1 VHLCLKNISHFI
13 QNQVL
18 LARMFP
24 GIALLILFAPE
35 CNSVCSAQVQTSAPP
50 DSAPKYLQSSLP
62 IEQRIA
68 DLLDRMSMEEKASQ
82 LDLAVEPIDAPSP
95 LQKKAPPSVA
105 ESDSAWGPPGVGA
118 ILSNAPATGI
128 QRGVMQPSRLSIPP
142 LVAAIAPS
150 QNAEDGPALINV
162 SATWDVA
169 LARQAAILF
178 AARQRALGINMVVL
192 PLSQFSGNTTPHE
205 DGRGWLI
212 GPIGSAYVQGLQA
225 DPLHSVAA
233 FPAYFPTDGVSAQA
247 GRSLQMG
254 ERELRMNLLRPFE
267 PVLREGGAS
276 GVVASADQIDG
287 VSTAANAELL
297 RTILRDEWNFAGVVL
312 AAPGSIRAL
321 SETQQRTATE
331 AEAICGVINSGIDMQ
346 WNDYSREE
354 FSATVSECVRDG
366 VISMKTL
373 DHAVGRVLRAK
384 FRAGLFNGPQQAS
397 QQHTMASP
405 STPDVSAQI
414 AAESLTLLRN
424 EDHLLPLPLDA
435 KSILVIDPATA
446 GGATSKVPLPLNFG
460 SLADEMHR
468 LLPQTE
474 IVAEDG
480 KDLTAAAAH
489 AKNATA
495 VVVLLQDGVRQ
506 PPLAG
511 SAKAPFPTEAQEA
524 LLKAIVAANK
534 HTIVVLEGTRPPAL
548 YWVAAHVPAVVEVW
562 SPGKAEASALARVLV
577 GVVNPAGRLPMSI
590 SAKTETHMPA
600 NAQPAASGDEA
611 ESREPTELFP
621 LGLGLSYATFRYSG
635 LEVRAPEPGSKN
647 DVEVTVTVTNTG
659 KVEGDEVAQL
669 YLHHDIS
676 SVQTPDR
683 TLVGFERIHLHPQ
696 ESRTLTFKLPQQQL
710 AVWNTSQKWS
720 VEPGPYTILAGG
732 SSAAQLNARFTM
744 GEPSWVRALPSETD
758 PWIFAPTLETK
769 GAPVAEF
776 AEAYQL
782 AVRVMEYNLRDGLLE
797 AGKGYGTWTRDTSI
811 NAWNAASLLTPE
823 VAKRTLWHQTELT
836 ADGPVV
842 GGQYW
847 DKVIWIIAACD
858 YARVTGDRAFLT
870 TAYGAAQRTLAAMRA
885 TQLDAQTGL
894 FRGPAVYG
902 DGVAAYPDPPFNDK
916 HGDNVLDYAEGAE
929 LETLST
935 NSVYYGAY
943 RSAAVM
949 GRLLAAPEQETA
961 TLDAQAASLRGAIQ
975 HTLWLPAENRFAYF
989 RDKSG
994 TIDKT
999 QEALGEA
1006 LAVLLGVADDPQ
1018 AHEIIRHATVTPWG
1032 VACTW
1037 QPYNRYLDPT
1047 DKIFGRHNGTIWP
1060 FINAFWATAAAS
1072 VGESSAF
1079 AKELVSATNL
1089 SLRSEDFREI
1099 YHPYTGAPYGG
1110 VQANKT
1116 WDSVRHQ
1123 TWSATGYLRMV
1134 YQGLFGMRFEDTGLR
1149 LQPLVPASLGVRSMT
1164 LRGLKYRHAE
1174 LNITVTGVG
1183 SRILRCSLDG
1193 VLQKSALAPSTLVGK
1208 HDVEITLADALPT
1221 RDRAAKRSPSHAV
1234 RQNSK

>member
-1 VHLCLKNISHFI
+1 VHLYKTRSHFI
-13 QNQVL
+13 QNRIL
-18 LARMFP
+18 LAYAIS
-24 GIALLILFAPE
+24 GIVLSILLVAE
-35 CNSVCSAQVQTSAPP
+35 SNSACSAQVQPSASP
-50 DSAPKYLQSSLP
+50 DSTAKYQQSSLP

-82 LDLAVEPIDAPSP
+82 LDLAVEPVDAPSP
-95 LQKKAPPSVA
+95 LEKKAPPSVA
-105 ESDSAWGPPGVGA
+105 ERDSAWSPPGVGA
-118 ILSNAPATGI
+118 ILSNAPVTGI
-128 QRGVMQPSRLSIPP
+128 QRGVMRPPRLSIPP

-150 QNAEDGPALINV
+150 QNAEDEPVLINV

-169 LARQAAILF
+169 LARQAATLF

-192 PLSQFSGNTTPHE
+192 PLSQFSGNAMTE
-205 DGRGWLI
+205 KGGVI
-212 GPIGSAYVQGLQA
+212 GPIGRAYVQGLQA

-233 FPAYFPTDGVSAQA
+233 FPAYFPTDGASPQA
-247 GRSLQMG
+247 GRSLHMG
-254 ERELRMNLLRPFE
+254 ERELRMNLLAPFE

-276 GVVASADQIDG
+276 GVVVSADQIDG
-287 VSTAANAELL
+287 VPTAANAELL

-321 SETQQRTATE
+321 SDIQHRTAT
-331 AEAICGVINSGIDMQ
+331 AAGAICGAINSGIDMQ

-373 DHAVGRVLRAK
+373 DRAVGHVLRAK
-384 FRAGLFNGPQQAS
+384 FRAGLFNGPQQVSQKAS
-397 QQHTMASP
+397 S

-424 EDHLLPLPLDA
+424 EDHLLPLPRDA

-446 GGATSKVPLPLNFG
+446 GSATSKIPLPLNPG
-460 SLADEMHR
+460 SLADETHR

-474 IVAEDG
+474 IVVEDG
-480 KDLTAAAAH
+480 KDLTAATAH
-489 AKNATA
+489 AKNAKA
-495 VVVLLQDGVRQ
+495 VVVLLQDGVRTQ
-506 PPLAG
+506 
-511 SAKAPFPTEAQEA
+511 FPAEAQET

-548 YWVAAHVPAVVEVW
+548 SWIAAHVPAVVEVW
-562 SPGKAEASALARVLV
+562 SPGKAQVSVLARALV

-590 SAKTETHMPA
+590 LAETETHMPA
-600 NAQPAASGDEA
+600 NAQPAASSDEA

-621 LGLGLSYATFRYSG
+621 LGFGLSYSEFRYAD
-635 LEVRAPEPGSKN
+635 LDVRAPEPGSKN
-647 DVEVTVTVTNTG
+647 DVLVTVTVTNTG
-659 KVEGDEVAQL
+659 KLEGDEVAQL

-710 AVWNTSQKWS
+710 AVWSTSQKWS
-720 VEPGPYTILAGG
+720 VEPGPYTIFAGG
-732 SSAAQLNARFTM
+732 SSAAQVSAHFIM
-744 GEPSWVRALPSETD
+744 GEPSWARALPSDTD

-782 AVRVMEYNLRDGLLE
+782 AVRVMEYNLRNGLLE
-797 AGKGYGTWTRDTSI
+797 AGRGYGTWTRDTSI

-858 YARVTGDRAFLT
+858 YAQVTGDRAFLA
-870 TAYGAAQRTLAAMRA
+870 TAYGVAQRTLADLRF
-885 TQLDAQTGL
+885 TQLDEQTSL

-902 DGVAAYPDPPFNDK
+902 DGVAAYPDPPFNDM

-949 GRLLAAPEQETA
+949 GRLLVAPEQETA
-961 TLDAQAASLRGAIQ
+961 ALDTQAAKLRGAIQ
-975 HTLWLPAENRFAYF
+975 HTLWLPEENRFAYF
-989 RDKSG
+989 RDKTG
-994 TIDKT
+994 AIDKT

-1018 AHEIIRHATVTPWG
+1018 AHEIFRHATVTPWG

-1047 DKIFGRHNGTIWP
+1047 DKVFGRHNGTIWP

-1079 AKELVSATNL
+1079 AREFVSATNL

-1134 YQGLFGMRFEDTGLR
+1134 YQGLFGMRFEDAGLR
-1149 LQPLVPASLGVRSMT
+1149 LQPLVPASLGVHSMI

-1174 LNITVTGVG
+1174 LNLTVTGVG

-1193 VLQKSALAPSTLVGK
+1193 VPQKGALVPSTLVGK
-1208 HDVEITLADALPT
+1208 HDVEITLADTLPT
-1221 RDRAAKRSPSHAV
+1221 YDRAAKRSPSHAIP
-1234 RQNSK
+1234 QNSK

>member
-1 VHLCLKNISHFI
+1 MTVHLYRQRILHLK
-13 QNQVL
+13 QNPVI
-18 LARMFP
+18 LARMLP
-24 GIALLILFAPE
+24 GIALSILFAAE
-35 CNSVCSAQVQTSAPP
+35 CCSVCYAQVQPPAPP

-82 LDLAVEPIDAPSP
+82 LDLAVEAVDAPSP

-118 ILSNAPATGI
+118 ILFNAPAGGI
-128 QRGVMQPSRLSIPP
+128 QHGVMRPPRLNIPP
-142 LVAAIAPS
+142 LVAVIAPS

-169 LARQAAILF
+169 LARQAATLF
-178 AARQRALGINMVVL
+178 AAQQRALGINTVVL
-192 PLSQFSGNTTPHE
+192 PLSQFSGNAKPHE
-205 DGRGWLI
+205 DGKGWLI
-212 GPIGSAYVQGLQA
+212 GSIGRAFVQGLQA

-233 FPAYFPTDGVSAQA
+233 FPAYFPTDGASAQA
-247 GRSLQMG
+247 AQSLHMG
-254 ERELRMNLLRPFE
+254 EREFRMNLLAPFE
-267 PVLREGGAS
+267 PLLREGIS
-276 GVVASADQIDG
+276 LGVVASADQIDG
-287 VSTAANAELL
+287 VPTAANAELL
-297 RTILRDEWNFAGVVL
+297 RHILRDEWNFAGVVL

-321 SETQQRTATE
+321 SETQHRTATP
-331 AEAICGVINSGIDMQ
+331 AEAICGAINSGIDMQ
-346 WNDYSREE
+346 WNDYSRED
-354 FSATVSECVRDG
+354 FSATVSECVREG

-373 DHAVGRVLRAK
+373 DRAVGRVLRAK
-384 FRAGLFNGPQQAS
+384 FRAGLFNLQQQAS
-397 QQHTMASP
+397 QTASP

-424 EDHLLPLPLDA
+424 EDHLLPLPRDA

-446 GGATSKVPLPLNFG
+446 GGATSKVPLPLNPG

-468 LLPQTE
+468 LLSQTE

-480 KDLTAAAAH
+480 KDLPTAVAH
-489 AKNATA
+489 AKNVKA
-495 VVVLLQDGVRQ
+495 VVVLLQDGLRQ
-506 PPLAG
+506 SPLAG
-511 SAKAPFPTEAQEA
+511 SARTPFPTEAQEA

-548 YWVAAHVPAVVEVW
+548 SWVAAHVPAVVEVW
-562 SPGKAEASALARVLV
+562 SPGKAEASALAKALV
-577 GVVNPAGRLPMSI
+577 GIANPAGRLPMSI
-590 SAKTETHMPA
+590 P
-600 NAQPAASGDEA
+600 A
-611 ESREPTELFP
+611 ESREPTDLFP
-621 LGLGLSYATFRYSG
+621 LGFGLSYTTFRYSD
-635 LEVRAPEPGSKN
+635 LDVRTPEPGTK
-647 DVEVTVTVTNTG
+647 DDLVVTVSVTNIG

-696 ESRTLTFKLPQQQL
+696 ESRTLTFKLLQHQL
-710 AVWNTSQKWS
+710 AVWSTSQKWS
-720 VEPGPYTILAGG
+720 VEPGPYTIFAGG
-732 SSAAQLNARFTM
+732 SSAAQLNMRFTM

-858 YARVTGDRAFLT
+858 YARVTGDQAFLA
-870 TAYGAAQRTLAAMRA
+870 TAYGIAQRTLANLRA
-885 TQLDAQTGL
+885 SQLDAQTGL

-943 RSAAVM
+943 RSAAAM
-949 GRLLAAPEQETA
+949 GRLVAAPAQETA
-961 TLDAQAASLRGAIQ
+961 ALDAQAASLRGAIQ
-975 HTLWLPAENRFAYF
+975 HTLWLPGENRFAYF
-989 RDKSG
+989 RDRTG
-994 TIDKT
+994 AIDKT

-1006 LAVLLGVADDPQ
+1006 LAVLLGVADDQQ
-1018 AHEIIRHATVTPWG
+1018 AHEIFRHATVTPWG

-1047 DKIFGRHNGTIWP
+1047 DKVFGRHNGTIWP

-1072 VGESSAF
+1072 VGESSTF
-1079 AKELVSATNL
+1079 AKEFVSATNL

-1110 VQANKT
+1110 VQADRT

-1134 YQGLFGMRFEDTGLR
+1134 YQGLFGMRFEDAGLR
-1149 LQPLVPASLGVRSMT
+1149 LQPLVPASLGVRSIT
-1164 LRGLKYRHAE
+1164 LLGLKYRHAE
-1174 LNITVTGVG
+1174 LNLTVTGVG
-1183 SRILRCSLDG
+1183 NRILRCSLDG
-1193 VLQKSALAPSTLVGK
+1193 VLQTTALVPSTLTGK
-1208 HDVEITLADALPT
+1208 HDVEITLADTLPT
-1221 RDRAAKRSPSHAV
+1221 HGRAARRSPSHAV

>member
-1 VHLCLKNISHFI
+1 M
-13 QNQVL
+13 
-18 LARMFP
+18 LARVLS
-24 GIALLILFAPE
+24 GIVLPILFAVE
-35 CNSVCSAQVQTSAPP
+35 CNSFCSAQIQPPAPP
-50 DSAPKYLQSSLP
+50 DSTLKYLQSSLP

-68 DLLDRMSMEEKASQ
+68 DLLERMSLEEKASQ
-82 LDLAVEPIDAPSP
+82 LDLAVESIDLLSP
-95 LQKKAPPSVA
+95 LQGSVPSSAA
-105 ESDSAWGPPGVGA
+105 ESASAWGPPEVGA
-118 ILSNAPATGI
+118 VLYNAPATGI
-128 QRGVMQPSRLSIPP
+128 QRGVMRPPRLSIPP
-142 LVAAIAPS
+142 LVAVIAPA
-150 QNAEDGPALINV
+150 QNGAYAPALINV

-169 LARQAAILF
+169 LARQAATSF
-178 AARQRALGINMVVL
+178 AARQRALGINMIVL
-192 PLSQFSGNTTPHE
+192 PLSQFSGNATI
-205 DGRGWLI
+205 GSGGLI
-212 GPIGSAYVQGLQA
+212 GPIGIAYVQGLQA

-233 FPAYFPTDGVSAQA
+233 FPAYFPTEGASAQA
-247 GRSLQMG
+247 TRSLQMG
-254 ERELRMNLLRPFE
+254 ERELRMNLLAPFE
-267 PVLREGGAS
+267 PVLREGAS
-276 GVVASADQIDG
+276 LGVVASADQLDG
-287 VSTAANAELL
+287 VPTAANAELL
-297 RTILRDEWNFAGVVL
+297 HHILRDEWNFAGVVL

-321 SETQQRTATE
+321 SETQHRSATQ
-331 AEAICGVINSGIDMQ
+331 AEAICGAINSGIDMQ

-373 DHAVGRVLRAK
+373 DRAVGHVLRAK
-384 FRAGLFNGPQQAS
+384 FRADLFNDPQQAS
-397 QQHTMASP
+397 QTPSP
-405 STPDVSAQI
+405 SMPDVSGQI
-414 AAESLTLLRN
+414 AAESLTLLQN
-424 EDHLLPLPLDA
+424 EDHLLPLPLDS

-446 GGATSKVPLPLNFG
+446 SSAMSKVPMLLNSG
-460 SLADEMHR
+460 SLVDEMHR

-474 IVAEDG
+474 ILAEDG
-480 KDLTAAAAH
+480 RDLTAAVAH
-489 AKNATA
+489 AKNAKT

-506 PPLAG
+506 SPLAG
-511 SAKAPFPTEAQEA
+511 SAGAQFPTEAQEA
-524 LLKAIVAANK
+524 FLKAIVAVNK
-534 HTIVVLEGTRPPAL
+534 HTIVVLEGARPPAL
-548 YWVAAHVPAVVEVW
+548 SWVAAHIPAVVEVW
-562 SPGKAEASALARVLV
+562 SPVKAEASVLANALV

-590 SAKTETHMPA
+590 PAEAEMLAPA
-600 NAQPAASGDEA
+600 NAQYTASGDEA
-611 ESREPTELFP
+611 ESREPSELFP
-621 LGLGLSYATFRYSG
+621 LGFGLSYTTFRYSG
-635 LEVRAPEPGSKN
+635 LDVRVPESGSKD

-659 KVEGDEVAQL
+659 KVEGDEVVQL
-669 YLHHDIS
+669 YLDHDIS

-710 AVWNTSQKWS
+710 AVWNTLQKWS
-720 VEPGPYTILAGG
+720 VEPGPYTIFAGG
-732 SSAAQLNARFTM
+732 SSTAQFSARFTM
-744 GEPSWVRALPSETD
+744 GEPSWARALPSDTD

-811 NAWNAASLLTPE
+811 NAWNAASLLIPE

-836 ADGPVV
+836 ADGPIV

-847 DKVIWIIAACD
+847 DKVIWIIAARD
-858 YARVTGDRAFLT
+858 YAKVTGDRAFLA
-870 TAYGAAQRTLAAMRA
+870 TAYGVAQRTLAELYS

-916 HGDNVLDYAEGAE
+916 HGDNVLDYTEGAE

-943 RSAAVM
+943 RSAAAM
-949 GRLLAAPEQETA
+949 GRLVAAPEQETSA
-961 TLDAQAASLRGAIQ
+961 LDAQATSLRVAIQ
-975 HTLWLPAENRFAYF
+975 QTLWLPRDNRFAYF
-989 RDKSG
+989 RDRTG
-994 TIDKT
+994 AIDKT

-1006 LAVLLGVADDPQ
+1006 LAVLLGVADAPQ
-1018 AHEIIRHATVTPWG
+1018 AQAIFRHATVTPWG

-1047 DKIFGRHNGTIWP
+1047 DKVFGRHNGTIWP

-1079 AKELVSATNL
+1079 AKEFVSATNL

-1134 YQGLFGMRFEDTGLR
+1134 YQGLFGMHFEDNGLR

-1174 LNITVTGVG
+1174 LNITVTGAG
-1183 SRILRCSLDG
+1183 SRILRCNLDG
-1193 VLQKSALAPSTLVGK
+1193 VPQKSALVPSTLIGK
-1208 HDVEITLADALPT
+1208 HDVEITVADALPT
-1221 RDRAAKRSPSHAV
+1221 HDRAARRPLSSAV
-1234 RQNSK
+1234 HQLPK

>member
-1 VHLCLKNISHFI
+1 
-13 QNQVL
+13 
-18 LARMFP
+18 M
-24 GIALLILFAPE
+24 
-35 CNSVCSAQVQTSAPP
+35 
-50 DSAPKYLQSSLP
+50 
-62 IEQRIA
+62 
-68 DLLDRMSMEEKASQ
+68 
-82 LDLAVEPIDAPSP
+82 
-95 LQKKAPPSVA
+95 
-105 ESDSAWGPPGVGA
+105 
-118 ILSNAPATGI
+118 TGK
-128 QRGVMQPSRLSIPP
+128 R
-142 LVAAIAPS
+142 
-150 QNAEDGPALINV
+150 E
-162 SATWDVA
+162 
-169 LARQAAILF
+169 F
-178 AARQRALGINMVVL
+178 
-192 PLSQFSGNTTPHE
+192 
-205 DGRGWLI
+205 I
-212 GPIGSAYVQGLQA
+212 GPIGRVYVQGLQA

-233 FPAYFPTDGVSAQA
+233 FPAYFPTDGASAQA

-254 ERELRMNLLRPFE
+254 ERELRMNLLAPFE
-267 PVLREGGAS
+267 PVLREGGS
-276 GVVASADQIDG
+276 LGVVASADQIDG
-287 VSTAANAELL
+287 VPTVANAELL

-321 SETQQRTATE
+321 SETQHRTATQ
-331 AEAICGVINSGIDMQ
+331 AEAICGAINSGIDMQ
-346 WNDYSREE
+346 WNDYSRDE

-373 DHAVGRVLRAK
+373 DRAVGHVLRAK
-384 FRAGLFNGPQQAS
+384 FRAGLFDLPQKAS
-397 QQHTMASP
+397 QTASP
-405 STPDVSAQI
+405 STLDVSAQI

-424 EDHLLPLPLDA
+424 EDHLLPLPRDA
-435 KSILVIDPATA
+435 KSVLVLDPTA
-446 GGATSKVPLPLNFG
+446 GNTTSKVTLPLNPG

-480 KDLTAAAAH
+480 KDLPTAVAH
-489 AKNATA
+489 AKNVKA

-506 PPLAG
+506 SPPAG
-511 SAKAPFPTEAQEA
+511 SARAPFPTEAQEA
-524 LLKAIVAANK
+524 FLKAIVAANK
-534 HTIVVLEGTRPPAL
+534 HTIVVLEGTRPPIFS
-548 YWVAAHVPAVVEVW
+548 WVAAHLPAVVEVW
-562 SPGKAEASALARVLV
+562 SPGKAEASALAKALV
-577 GVVNPAGRLPMSI
+577 GVANPAGRLPMSI
-590 SAKTETHMPA
+590 SAKAETPAPA
-600 NAQPAASGDEA
+600 NAQPAASSDEA

-621 LGLGLSYATFRYSG
+621 LGFGLSYTEFCYSD

-683 TLVGFERIHLHPQ
+683 TLVGFERIHLHSE
-696 ESRTLTFKLPQQQL
+696 ESRILTFKLPQHQL
-710 AVWNTSQKWS
+710 AVWNNSQKWS
-720 VEPGPYTILAGG
+720 VEPGPYTIFAGG
-732 SSAAQLNARFTM
+732 SSAAQLSMRFTM
-744 GEPSWVRALPSETD
+744 GEPSWARALPSDVD

-769 GAPVAEF
+769 GDPVAEF

-858 YARVTGDRAFLT
+858 YARVTGDRAFLA
-870 TAYGAAQRTLAAMRA
+870 TAYGVAQRTLADMRA

-894 FRGPAVYG
+894 FLGPAVYG

-943 RSAAVM
+943 RSAATM
-949 GRLLAAPEQETA
+949 GRILVAPEQETA
-961 TLDAQAASLRGAIQ
+961 ALDAQAASLRGAIQ
-975 HTLWLPAENRFAYF
+975 RTLWLPAENRFAYF
-989 RDKSG
+989 RDRTG
-994 TIDKT
+994 AVDKT

-1018 AHEIIRHATVTPWG
+1018 AHEIFRHATVTPWG

-1047 DKIFGRHNGTIWP
+1047 DKVFGRHNGTIWP

-1079 AKELVSATNL
+1079 AKEFVSATNL

-1110 VQANKT
+1110 VQADKT

-1134 YQGLFGMRFEDTGLR
+1134 YQGLFGMRFEDAGLR
-1149 LQPLVPASLGVRSMT
+1149 LQPLVPASLGIRSMT

-1183 SRILRCSLDG
+1183 GRILRCSLDG
-1193 VLQKSALAPSTLVGK
+1193 VLQKSALVSSTLIGK
-1208 HDVEITLADALPT
+1208 HEVEITLADALPT
-1221 RDRAAKRSPSHAV
+1221 HDRAARRSPSHAV